1 MAGGVSDLIGRP
13 GTCQVRKRTMT
24 RLLRYSLLRGLSL
37 LLAVVIAVYI
47 TILVANM
54 GGEVDKIKE
63 AMVRFE
69 AAQSIT
75 RDPANRGLPA
85 EMIREMIDE
94 EVAGE
99 LRRLGMDRPFVV
111 RSFLFLRNAITLDL
125 GMADHTRS
133 PRTGSPLVRRIIVE
147 RLPQTLLLFGTAELI
162 LFVVALFMAL
172 FLSRRYGSFLDRL
185 TIGLAPSSAAPGWF
199 YGIFL
204 IIIFGVWLNVL
215 PVGGYIDSPAPTA
228 IVARALSILKHMVLP
243 LTAIVIGALFAS
255 IYSWRT
261 FFLIYSSDDH
271 VDLAKAKGLSSRTV
285 ERRHILRPTLPMI
298 ITSFLLVIIAMWMGQ
313 IILEQVFMWPGLGSL
328 LYAAI
333 RASDTAVIVGAVVIF
348 GYLLA
353 GTVFILDFLY
363 GLLDPR
369 IRVGAGGGG

>member
-1 MAGGVSDLIGRP
+1 
-13 GTCQVRKRTMT
+13 MT

-37 LLAVVIAVYI
+37 FLAVVIAVYL
-47 TILVANM
+47 TILIANM
-54 GGEVDKIKE
+54 GGEVDKIRE
-63 AMVRFE
+63 SMVRFE
-69 AAQSIT
+69 ASQSIT
-75 RDPANRGLPA
+75 RNPANRGLPM
-85 EMIREMIDE
+85 EVILEMIDE
-94 EVAGE
+94 EVAQE

-125 GMADHTRS
+125 GAAQNMLSST
-133 PRTGSPLVRRIIVE
+133 TGSPLVSRIIME
-147 RLPQTLLLFGTAELI
+147 RLPQTLLLFGTAQMF
-162 LFVVALFMAL
+162 LFFFALLMSL

-204 IIIFGVWLNVL
+204 IIIFGVWLRVL
-215 PVGGYIDSPAPTA
+215 PVGGYIDSPAPATT
-228 IVARALSILKHMVLP
+228 IGRSLSILRHLVLP
-243 LTAIVIGALFAS
+243 VSAIVIGALFAS

-271 VDLAKAKGLSSRTV
+271 VELAKAKGLSSRTV

-298 ITSFLLVIIAMWMGQ
+298 VTSFLLLIIGMWMGQ

-328 LYAAI
+328 LYWAIQAA
-333 RASDTAVIVGAVVIF
+333 DTAVIVGAVVIF

-353 GTVFILDFLY
+353 GTVFFLDFIY
-363 GLLDPR
+363 ALLDPR
-369 IRVGAGGGG
+369 IRVGLAGGDS

>member
-1 MAGGVSDLIGRP
+1 
-13 GTCQVRKRTMT
+13 MT

-54 GGEVDKIKE
+54 GGEVDKIRE

-69 AAQSIT
+69 ASQSIT
-75 RDPANRGLPA
+75 RDPANRSLPP
-85 EMIREMIDE
+85 ETIREMIDE

-99 LRRLGMDRPFVV
+99 LRRLGMDQTFVV

-125 GMADHTRS
+125 GIAQNIRS
-133 PRTGSPLVRRIIVE
+133 PRTGSALVSRIIVE

-172 FLSRRYGSFLDRL
+172 FLSRRYGSLLDRL

-199 YGIFL
+199 YGVFL
-204 IIIFGVWLNVL
+204 ILIFGVWLRFL
-215 PVGGYIDSPAPTA
+215 PIGGYIDSPAPA
-228 IVARALSILKHMVLP
+228 AGIDRALSVLKHMVLP

-271 VDLAKAKGLSSRTV
+271 VDLARAKGLSSRMV

-298 ITSFLLVIIAMWMGQ
+298 LTSFLLTIIGMWTGQ
-313 IILEQVFMWPGLGSL
+313 IILESVFMWPGLGSL

-333 RASDTAVIVGAVVIF
+333 QASDTAVIVGSVVIM

-369 IRVGAGGGG
+369 IRVGAGGGA

>member
-1 MAGGVSDLIGRP
+1 
-13 GTCQVRKRTMT
+13 MT
-24 RLLRYSLLRGLSL
+24 RLLRYSLLRAVSL
-37 LLAVVIAVYI
+37 MLAVVVAVYL
-47 TILVANM
+47 TILIANM

>member
-125 GMADHTRS
+125 GMAQHTRS

>member
-1 MAGGVSDLIGRP
+1 
-13 GTCQVRKRTMT
+13 MT

-94 EVAGE
+94 EVVWE
-99 LRRLGMDRPFVV
+99 MRRLGMDRPFVV

-125 GMADHTRS
+125 GMAQHTRS
-133 PRTGSPLVRRIIVE
+133 PRTGSPLVSRIIVE

-215 PVGGYIDSPAPTA
+215 PIGGYIDSPAPTA

-271 VDLAKAKGLSSRTV
+271 VDLAKAKGLSSRTI

>member
-1 MAGGVSDLIGRP
+1 
-13 GTCQVRKRTMT
+13 MT

-125 GMADHTRS
+125 GMAQHTRS
-133 PRTGSPLVRRIIVE
+133 PATGSPLVRRIIVE